1 MKFIPYGKQKIDH
14 NDIKLIR
21 KAAFSDKITT
31 GKFVKLFEKKLRDF
45 FNVKHALTCSSG
57 TAALHLAFSAI
68 EIKPGDIV
76 IVPSINFISTCN
88 ILQLMRAKI
97 YLADV
102 DPITGQITSETLI
115 KCIKK
120 NNLKKIKAVVTMYLG
135 GHIYENIEIF
145 KLKKKYKFLIV
156 EDSCHAL
163 GSRYKFKKNLYH
175 IGSCKHSDISTFSFH
190 PLKSITSGEGG
201 TITTNNDTY
210 HKKAELFRSHG
221 IERGKNHWNYQINS
235 PGLNYRL
242 SDLNCA
248 LGISQLKKINKFMKK
263 REYISKKYKSFLSS
277 LIKEKL
283 IKFLPESKENYS
295 SNHLFILNINFKKIK
310 KTKDNFFNFML
321 KHKIY
326 CQYHYIPIY
335 NFENFRYLKKNMV
348 NTKSYFANSVSLP
361 IYFELSNRQQKKII
375 KILFKFFGKNEI
387 KNN

>member
-1 MKFIPYGKQKIDH
+1 M
-14 NDIKLIR
+14 
-21 KAAFSDKITT
+21 
-31 GKFVKLFEKKLRDF
+31 
-45 FNVKHALTCSSG
+45 
-57 TAALHLAFSAI
+57 
-68 EIKPGDIV
+68 
-76 IVPSINFISTCN
+76 
-88 ILQLMRAKI
+88 
-97 YLADV
+97 
-102 DPITGQITSETLI
+102 
-115 KCIKK
+115 
-120 NNLKKIKAVVTMYLG
+120 
-135 GHIYENIEIF
+135 
-145 KLKKKYKFLIV
+145 IV

-163 GSRYKFKKNLYH
+163 GSRYKFKKIYIILVRANTL
-175 IGSCKHSDISTFSFH
+175 TFQLFSFH

-361 IYFELSNRQQKKII
+361 IYFELSNRQKKNYKNFIQI
-375 KILFKFFGKNEI
+375 FGKNEI
-387 KNN
+387 KITKKLFFDDTKPPISIAEISGNHNGKKSLFLKHILAAKKAIVN